1 MDLFQVWISDPVS
14 WIYFRFGYLI
24 QVHEFISSLNIW
36 YRFKDLFQV
45 WISDPGSWIYFRF
58 GYLIQVYGFISDLD
72 IWFQFMIYFRFGYLI
87 QVHGFVACLYIW
99 SRFTNYFQVWI
110 YDPGLWIYFR
120 FRYLI
125 QVSWIFFR
133 FGYLIQVQGF
143 ISVLDIWFS
152 WSFLKF
158 GYLEKLRKQSCILIS
173 WKYSPIIEVQFHVS
187 GSMQEKKV
195 YSQPCIFQRQ
205 ILRWN
210 LEIRFDP
217 KIKRVSLMLK
227 EWRVQR
233 EEIIKNH

>member
-1 MDLFQVWISDPVS
+1 M
-14 WIYFRFGYLI
+14 
-24 QVHEFISSLNIW
+24 
-36 YRFKDLFQV
+36 DLFQV
-45 WISDPGSWIYFRF
+45 WISDPGSWIYFK
-58 GYLIQVYGFISDLD
+58 
-72 IWFQFMIYFRFGYLI
+72 
-87 QVHGFVACLYIW
+87 
-99 SRFTNYFQVWI
+99 
-110 YDPGLWIYFR
+110 
-120 FRYLI
+120 
-125 QVSWIFFR
+125 

-143 ISVLDIWFS
+143 ISGLDIWSRFMDLLHVCISDPGSRIIFKFGYMIQVYGFILGLDIWFS

-158 GYLEKLRKQSCILIS
+158 GYLKKFRKQSCILIS

-233 EEIIKNH
+233 EEIIKNHQNRWLDPR